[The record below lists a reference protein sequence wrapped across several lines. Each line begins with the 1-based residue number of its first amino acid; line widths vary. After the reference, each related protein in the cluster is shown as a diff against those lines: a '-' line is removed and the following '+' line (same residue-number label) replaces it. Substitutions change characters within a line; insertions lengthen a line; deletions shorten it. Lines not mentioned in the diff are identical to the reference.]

1 MDFKHPFISNPRLG
15 IYYALVWL
23 AIIVT
28 SVLIKWLSFGA
39 DPGIAFTE
47 AAAFHLTYAIIGA
60 SVWYVI
66 KFSTLENN
74 PTGKIVFTHA
84 VSATVIVFIWLYLG
98 MVIIKL
104 LYPLHYQENWVG
116 NKVIMTIFG
125 GYMSYITFVIF
136 FYAVNYYQE
145 FKEKLINEGNL
156 KSLVKEAELHALK
169 SQINP
174 HFLFNSLN
182 SISSLTMTDPAKAQ
196 EMVINLSSLMRYSLR
211 HDQIDKV
218 PLSEE
223 LKNNMLYLQIEKV
236 RFGEKLN
243 PVFEMD
249 KNCLQAQIPNMLLQP
264 LYENAIKYGVYET
277 LEPVDII
284 TKARLVHD
292 VLEIC
297 ISNNYDPDTLPRKG
311 EGIGLRNIRDRLQI
325 IYGNPMLMHV
335 EDTKREFKVTL
346 AIPQKNLK

>member
-47 AAAFHLTYAIIGA
+47 AVAFHLTYAIIGA